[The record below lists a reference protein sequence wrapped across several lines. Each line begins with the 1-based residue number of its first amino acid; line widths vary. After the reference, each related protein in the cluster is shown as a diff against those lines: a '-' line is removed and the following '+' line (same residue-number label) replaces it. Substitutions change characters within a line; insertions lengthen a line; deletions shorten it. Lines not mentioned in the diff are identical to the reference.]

1 MPDAAAV
8 IEVEHLVKRFGAFTS
23 VDDLSLTVGQGE
35 VFGLLGS
42 NGAGKST
49 TIRML
54 CGLLTPTAGTARVLG
69 IDVAKDPEEVKRRI
83 GYMTQRFSLYADLSV
98 RAEPALLRK
107 RLRAEGRAL
116 RGAPGVGRG
125 DGGARGQG
133 AAPHRRVAGRL
144 EAAPRPGL
152 RGTPPSPG
160 GLPGRAHGWGRSRSR
175 AGASGTLIDAM
186 AGEGVTIIVTT
197 HYLDEAERCDR
208 IALMHAGR
216 LVALGT
222 VRELKEVFAGRALLE
237 VSCPRFLEAQGGLE
251 AQDFVLEA
259 SLFGTRL
266 HLVVADPESATRRVL
281 DGSWRRRATSR
292 RGSSASFPRSRTSSC
307 IASRRRTRPAR
318 PGASPYEPAQ
328 GLGHRQEGAA
338 PGLAR
343 SAEPRHAARPADHDA
358 VALRLRARTS
368 TCATC
373 GWRCRTGTRA
383 RQAVS

>member
-1 MPDAAAV
+1 VAPV
-8 IEVEHLVKRFGAFTS
+8 IEVAGLVKRFGAFTS
-23 VDDLSLTVGQGE
+23 VDDLTLSVQEGE

-69 IDVAKDPEEVKRRI
+69 IDVVKDPEGIKRRI

-98 RAEPALLRK
+98 EQNLRFF
-107 RLRAEGRAL
+107 GGVYGL
-116 RGAPGVGRG
+116 RGARFAERRAWAVEMAGLVGKEQLLTG
-125 DGGARGQG
+125 E
-133 AAPHRRVAGRL
+133 L
-144 EAAPRPGL
+144 
-152 RGTPPSPG
+152 PG
-160 GLPGRAHGWGRSRSR
+160 GWKQRLALACAVLHRPRVVFLDEPTGGVDPISRR
-175 AGASGTLIDAM
+175 RFWTLIDAM

-216 LVALGT
+216 LVALGG

-266 HLVVADPESATRRVL
+266 HLVVTDPEGATRRILEVL
-281 DGSWRRRATSR
+281 EAQGNT
-292 RGSSASFPRSRTSSC
+292 
-307 IASRRRTRPAR
+307 
-318 PGASPYEPAQ
+318 PAQ
-328 GLGHRQEGAA
+328 VERIVPSLEDVFIHCIEAEDQ
-338 PGLAR
+338 AR
-343 SAEPRHAARPADHDA
+343 AARGVA
-358 VALRLRARTS
+358 V
-368 TCATC
+368 
-373 GWRCRTGTRA
+373 
-383 RQAVS
+383 